1 MHSPLK
7 ARRAWIPLAALSL
20 VLAACSGSSTPETAE
35 EVSETTEEVST
46 AQTAGSLVVYS
57 GRAESLL
64 APLFEQ
70 FTAETGITVSIRYGD
85 TAELAAQLLEEGDRT
100 PAQLYF
106 AQDAGALGAVASAGL
121 FAPLP
126 AAAADR
132 VPADYRG
139 ADGTWTGV
147 TGRARVIA
155 FDSEQ
160 VDAADVP
167 TSVFE
172 LVDPKWKGQVGL
184 APTNASFQSFVT
196 AMRISQGD
204 EVTEQW
210 LESLVAND
218 VQRYEKNGQ
227 ILEAVNAG
235 QVQLGLINNYYWY
248 QLAAELGEDNMRAQL
263 AFTAPGDPGS
273 LVNVAGIGI
282 LANAA
287 DNAAAAALV
296 EWLLSDPIQ
305 QWFVENTYEYPM
317 VAGVAAVDGLPPL
330 NSLSGPDAPLADLA
344 DLPGTLT
351 MLEDVGLL

>member
-1 MHSPLK
+1 MF
-7 ARRAWIPLAALSL
+7 AWMKSGRILAAPAVIALA
-20 VLAACSGSSTPETAE
+20 LAACSSPASQDAA
-35 EVSETTEEVST
+35 ETTEVAAAPS
-46 AQTAGSLVVYS
+46 GDVVVYS
-57 GRAESLL
+57 GRAETLMS
-64 APLFEQ
+64 PLFEQ
-70 FTAETGITVSIRYGD
+70 FTAETGIPVSVRYGD

-106 AQDAGALGAVASAGL
+106 AQDAGALGAVAAAGL

-132 VPADYRG
+132 VPVDYRA

-155 FDSEQ
+155 YDSEQ
-160 VDAADVP
+160 VQATDVP
-167 TSVFE
+167 NSVFA
-172 LVDPKWKGQVGL
+172 LTDPKWKGQVAI

-196 AMRISQGD
+196 AMRISAGD
-204 EVTEQW
+204 EVTQQW
-210 LESLVAND
+210 LEGLVAND
-218 VQRYEKNGQ
+218 VKRYEKNSQ

-248 QLAAELGEDNMRAQL
+248 QLAAELGAENMRAQL

-273 LVNVAGIGI
+273 LVNVAGIGL

-287 DNAAAAALV
+287 NNTGAGELV

-305 QWFVENTYEYPM
+305 QWFVANTYEYPI
-317 VAGVAAVDGLPPL
+317 VPGVAAADGLPPL
-330 NSLSGPDAPLADLA
+330 ESLGGPDVPLADLA
-344 DLPGTLT
+344 DLPSTLI

>member
-1 MHSPLK
+1 MYALMK
-7 ARRAWIPLAALSL
+7 ARRAWIALAALPL
-20 VLAACSGSSTPETAE
+20 VLAACSGPTASDTTDEGTTAE
-35 EVSETTEEVST
+35 SP
-46 AQTAGSLVVYS
+46 GSIVVYS
-57 GRAESLL
+57 GRAESLV
-64 APLFEQ
+64 APLFEE
-70 FTAETGITVSIRYGD
+70 FTAETGIAVSVRYGD

-126 AAAADR
+126 QAAADR

-155 FDSEQ
+155 FDSDQ
-160 VDAADVP
+160 VDAASVP

-172 LVDPKWKGQVGL
+172 LVDPKWKGQVAI

-204 EVTEQW
+204 DVTKQW
-210 LESLVAND
+210 LQGLVAND

-227 ILEAVNAG
+227 ILEAVNSG

-248 QLAAELGEDNMRAQL
+248 QLAAELGEDNMRARL

-287 DNAAAAALV
+287 DDAAAATLV

-317 VAGVAAVDGLPPL
+317 VPGVAAADGLPPL
-330 NSLSGPDAPLADLA
+330 DSLSGPDAPLADLA

>member
-1 MHSPLK
+1 VFRSKKSGRFL
-7 ARRAWIPLAALSL
+7 ALLAAGPL
-20 VLAACSGSSTPETAE
+20 VLAACSSPATEDAAEPAEDTVATAPTDGI
-35 EVSETTEEVST
+35 VI
-46 AQTAGSLVVYS
+46 YS
-57 GRAESLL
+57 GRAESLV
-64 APLFEQ
+64 APLFEE
-70 FTAETGITVSIRYGD
+70 FTAETGIPVSVRYGD

-100 PAQLYF
+100 PAQVYF
-106 AQDAGALGAVASAGL
+106 AQDAGALGAVAAAGL

-126 AAAADR
+126 SAALDR

-155 FDSEQ
+155 YDSNQ
-160 VDAADVP
+160 VEAADVP

-172 LVDPKWKGQVGL
+172 LTDPKWKGQVAI

-204 EVTEQW
+204 EVTKQW
-210 LESLVAND
+210 LEGLVAND
-218 VQRYEKNGQ
+218 VKRYEKNGQ

-248 QLAAELGEDNMRAQL
+248 QLAAELGAENMRAQL
-263 AFTAPGDPGS
+263 GFTAPGDPGS

-287 DNAAAAALV
+287 DNPAAATLV
-296 EWLLSDPIQ
+296 EWLLSNPIQ
-305 QWFVENTYEYPM
+305 EWFVANTFEYPM
-317 VAGVAAVDGLPPL
+317 VPGVAAADGLPPL
-330 NSLSGPDAPLADLA
+330 DSLSGPDAPLADLA
-344 DLPGTLT
+344 DLPGTLS

>member
-1 MHSPLK
+1 VFRSKKSGRFL
-7 ARRAWIPLAALSL
+7 ALLAAGPL
-20 VLAACSGSSTPETAE
+20 VLAACSSPATEDAAEPAEDTVATAPTDGI
-35 EVSETTEEVST
+35 VI
-46 AQTAGSLVVYS
+46 YS
-57 GRAESLL
+57 GRAESLV
-64 APLFEQ
+64 APLFEE
-70 FTAETGITVSIRYGD
+70 FTAETGIPVSVRYGD

-100 PAQLYF
+100 PAQVYF
-106 AQDAGALGAVASAGL
+106 AQDAGALGAVAAAGL

-126 AAAADR
+126 SAALDR

-155 FDSEQ
+155 YDSNQ
-160 VDAADVP
+160 VEAADVP

-172 LVDPKWKGQVGL
+172 LTDPKWKGQVAI

-204 EVTEQW
+204 EVTKQW
-210 LESLVAND
+210 LEGLVAND
-218 VQRYEKNGQ
+218 VKRYEKNGQ

-248 QLAAELGEDNMRAQL
+248 QLAAELGAENMRAQL
-263 AFTAPGDPGS
+263 GFTTPGDPGS
-273 LVNVAGIGI
+273 LVNVAGVGI

-287 DNAAAAALV
+287 DNPAAATLV

-305 QWFVENTYEYPM
+305 EWFVSNTFEYPM
-317 VAGVAAVDGLPPL
+317 VPGVAAADGLPPL
-330 NSLSGPDAPLADLA
+330 DSLSGPDAPLADLA
-344 DLPGTLT
+344 DLPGTLS

>member
-7 ARRAWIPLAALSL
+7 ARRAWIALAALSL